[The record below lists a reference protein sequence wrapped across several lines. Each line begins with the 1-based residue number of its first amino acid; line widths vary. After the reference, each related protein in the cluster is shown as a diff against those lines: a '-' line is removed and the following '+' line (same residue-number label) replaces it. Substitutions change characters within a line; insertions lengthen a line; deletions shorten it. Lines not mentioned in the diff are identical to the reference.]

1 MLEVTTAR
9 WCTKHI
15 SVERTTPRIALTAC
29 TRDSRESTRKSRWR
43 SAAPSAVARRR
54 SGWGSAL
61 SAVSA
66 LALSLRSAAPRRRNL
81 PATASCVC
89 DTTRDALQPRPHRC
103 INWRPHVAKTQTPRP
118 QARMVHYPRLVPAST
133 APRAWSFEA
142 HVTRQGGGRLRDQ
155 RRPSPSRP
163 HRRPRVQH

>member
-1 MLEVTTAR
+1 MVHQT
-9 WCTKHI
+9 HI
-15 SVERTTPRIALTAC
+15 GRAYNTPDRPDRVHE
-29 TRDSRESTRKSRWR
+29 TRENPHENPAG
-43 SAAPSAVARRR
+43 AAPSAVARRR